1 MSDENG
7 DAHVSCANVSPNVFQ
22 DLHHTRRNP
31 ERLSKQRF
39 FWVEPFLPQTDPR
52 WWPGLEGAGVYPAS
66 VACQGTLIGLILRLC
81 PRASFCLTLAFGFLL
96 FCRRRKNLENVI
108 CSVSSDLEFQALAR
122 VTDEVTR
129 ENIHQAIVSPKWG
142 QAAAGD
148 EEVSAPSRG
157 PATNLLCTSLG
168 VMSPRLDLRTRK
180 DVVVPVNMLN
190 ITIGISKYN

>member
-66 VACQGTLIGLILRLC
+66 VACQGTLIGLILWLC

-96 FCRRRKNLENVI
+96 SCRRKKKSWKCHLFCFVWLGI
-108 CSVSSDLEFQALAR
+108 PSSSTRHWWGNEREYSSGDCEPQVRAGGGGWRRGQCALAR
-122 VTDEVTR
+122 
-129 ENIHQAIVSPKWG
+129 P
-142 QAAAGD
+142 GD
-148 EEVSAPSRG
+148 QPPVRFLGGNESTFG
-157 PATNLLCTSLG
+157 PTHS
-168 VMSPRLDLRTRK
+168 
-180 DVVVPVNMLN
+180 
-190 ITIGISKYN
+190 